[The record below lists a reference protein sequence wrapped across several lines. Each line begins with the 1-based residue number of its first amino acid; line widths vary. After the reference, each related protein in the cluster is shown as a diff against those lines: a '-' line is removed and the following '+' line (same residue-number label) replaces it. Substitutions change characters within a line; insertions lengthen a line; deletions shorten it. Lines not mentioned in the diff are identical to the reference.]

1 MSECP
6 ICFESID
13 INNKT
18 ILNCDHIFCI
28 ECVNKII
35 NNNNTGNYH
44 CPICREEIK
53 EYKNNNILTKLLKKV
68 NITYNINITNDIVK
82 KVKEKYNKIIFKN
95 NLAWIFLL
103 FSMCYYQY
111 YYNYYI
117 NYQLN
122 NCEKNLTNLYDE
134 LNTKENVYIENSYN
148 IKRFCSIPFIYLKSC
163 FN

>member
-13 INNKT
+13 LNNKT

-35 NNNNTGNYH
+35 NNNASNYH
-44 CPICREEIK
+44 CPMCREEIK
-53 EYKNNNILTKLLKKV
+53 EYKNNNILIKLLKKV
-68 NITYNINITNDIVK
+68 NITYNINVTDDIVK
-82 KVKEKYNKIIFKN
+82 KVKEKYNKIIIKN

-103 FSMCYYQY
+103 LSILYYQY
-111 YYNYYI
+111 YYI
-117 NYQLN
+117 NNQLN
-122 NCEKNLTNLYDE
+122 NCEKNLTNLYNE
-134 LNTKENVYIENSYN
+134 LDTKENVYIENSYN
-148 IKRFCSIPFIYLKSC
+148 IKKFCSIPFIYLKSC